1 MLKNYLKIAI
11 RNFWKHKVIS
21 AVNLLGLTLGL
32 TACLLITTYILD
44 EVSADKHWSKKNQLF
59 RLVEVKQNGTA
70 EEKSAFL
77 ISHVANTLHTK
88 FPEVEAYTRGNHLE
102 WQFKYGNKTIPAKT
116 WAVESGAFSM
126 FDFHFLEGGISS
138 VDFNNNTLVISQ
150 KYAQQLF
157 GKEDPVGKIIPRV
170 SNSDSPES
178 FKIAG
183 VIENIPT
190 NSHLYADVL
199 FLKKYA
205 ASYDELSLFG
215 NVYPQYVLL
224 NENATPEKLAVK
236 ASAYLTTLLKSE
248 TKIRLAFQPLQ
259 EVHLKSH
266 AIDNDGSDSLGD
278 MQYIYL
284 FSVIAVFLLLLACI
298 NYVNLTTAQS
308 LQRGRETGLRKVLG
322 ANRREVIWQFLIE
335 SVGFFA
341 WCWLLS
347 LWMYK
352 LTLPVLYTFIGKPL
366 TINFT
371 QSIPL
376 FLCLALVTFLVSIL
390 TGIYPALLLSSY
402 KPANVL
408 KGFFGKANDR
418 GNLRRVLVVT
428 QFFVSTLLIVATI
441 VVYKQLYFINHKNLG
456 FYKDNLLHI
465 EGWVDKDVTA
475 IKHEILQNPNVV
487 SMTISQWGPGDMTS
501 GGMSMK
507 VPDPLNPGQAATV
520 YGLGADFDFLKTMQI
535 PLREGRDFDMSY
547 AADRINIDSLMQLDW
562 TKYETTDLGKS
573 LIINETGVRKLGLK
587 NPIGASVQFNGMKG
601 RIIGVMADYHST
613 SFHNEV
619 PIILLRANA
628 HYSYGYP
635 LIRIRPGKL
644 AETTAQIESIWKK
657 HFPDRQFDYTYV
669 DDRLEKLYM
678 NEQQLGKLFGYFSAL
693 AIFISCLGLIGLAAF
708 ATERRTKEI
717 GIRKVL
723 GATVANIFTL
733 LSKDFLKL
741 ILIAFVVAI
750 PLSVYLM
757 NQWLQKFAYRIE
769 ISWWIFALAGVCIM
783 GVAILAVSFQTIKA
797 ALSNPVNSLRNE

>member
-1 MLKNYLKIAI
+1 MVKNYLKIAI

-21 AVNLLGLTLGL
+21 AVNILGLTLGL
-32 TACLLITTYILD
+32 TACLLITTYVLD
-44 EVSADKHWSKKNQLF
+44 EVSADKHWSKNKQLF
-59 RLVEVKQNGTA
+59 RLIEVKQNGTA

-88 FPEVEAYTRGNHLE
+88 FPEIEAYTRGNHLGTLF
-102 WQFKYGNKTIPAKT
+102 QYGNKTASAQSWI
-116 WAVESGAFSM
+116 VEPGAFPM
-126 FDFHFLEGGISS
+126 FDFHFSEGGVRKENFDNHTI
-138 VDFNNNTLVISQ
+138 VITRD
-150 KYAQQLF
+150 YAQKLF
-157 GKEDPVGKIIPRV
+157 GKEDPVGKVV
-170 SNSDSPES
+170 SQVSYYGSPES

-183 VIENIPT
+183 IIDNIPT

-199 FLKKYA
+199 VLKKYA
-205 ASYDELSLFG
+205 TSYNEPQAFG
-215 NVYPQYVLL
+215 TVFPQYVLL
-224 NENATPEKLAVK
+224 NENTNPEKLSAKV
-236 ASAYLTTLLKSE
+236 SAYMKTLLKSPVKVQIE
-248 TKIRLAFQPLQ
+248 FQPIRD
-259 EVHLKSH
+259 VRLKSH
-266 AIDNDGSDSLGD
+266 KIDNDGSDSLGD

-322 ANRREVIWQFLIE
+322 ANRREVTWQFLIE

-341 WCWLLS
+341 LCWLLS
-347 LWMYK
+347 LWVYK

-371 QSIPL
+371 QSLPL
-376 FLCLALVTFLVSIL
+376 FLCLALITFLVSIL
-390 TGIYPALLLSSY
+390 TGIYPALLHSSY

-408 KGFFGKANDR
+408 KGFFDKANDR

-456 FYKDNLLHI
+456 FYKDNLLYI
-465 EGWVDKDVTA
+465 ESWLDKSPEA
-475 IKHEILQNPNVV
+475 IKHEILQDPNVV
-487 SMTISQWGPGDMTS
+487 SMTVSSWSPGNMSS
-501 GGMSMK
+501 GGMSMI
-507 VPDPLNPGQAATV
+507 VPDPLHSGESITV
-520 YGLGADFDFLKTMQI
+520 YGLGADFDFLKTLEI
-535 PLREGRDFDMSY
+535 PLKEGRDFDMSY
-547 AADRINIDSLMQLDW
+547 AADRIDIDSLMEIDW
-562 TKYETTDLGKS
+562 TKYEKADLGKS

-619 PIILLRANA
+619 PVILLRANPQFK
-628 HYSYGYP
+628 YGSP
-635 LIRIRPGKL
+635 LIRIKPGKL
-644 AETTAQIESIWKK
+644 AKTTAKIEAIWKK
-657 HFPDRQFDYTYV
+657 HFPDRRFEFTFV
-669 DDRLEKLYM
+669 DDRLEKLYL

-741 ILIAFVVAI
+741 ILVAFIVAI
-750 PLSVYLM
+750 PLSIYLM

-769 ISWWIFALAGVCIM
+769 ISWWIFALAGVGIM
-783 GVAILAVSFQTIKA
+783 GIAILAVSFQTIKA